1 MTYEESQLSIN
12 SNFHDD
18 GKIYIFRWSVSQD
31 MRTQYSETM
40 TDGMQWDP
48 VTGDCLRLM
57 TGGSRH
63 EKVRAESRVAAPD
76 SPW

>member
-1 MTYEESQLSIN
+1 
-12 SNFHDD
+12 
-18 GKIYIFRWSVSQD
+18 